1 MKEDTFEGSIIL
13 ELLAEHGLVDDF
25 FEAIDSDDIGKA
37 IRLMRKAQVDE
48 DTIEITVRKMRESD
62 GSH

>member
-1 MKEDTFEGSIIL
+1 MEENTFEGSIIL

-48 DTIEITVRKMRESD
+48 ETIEITVRKMRESD

>member
-1 MKEDTFEGSIIL
+1 MEENTFEGSIIL
-13 ELLAEHGLVDDF
+13 ELLAEQGLVDDF
-25 FEAIDSDDIGKA
+25 FEAIDSDDIGRA

-48 DTIEITVRKMRESD
+48 ETIEIAVKKMRESD

>member
-1 MKEDTFEGSIIL
+1 MEENTFEGSIIL

-25 FEAIDSDDIGKA
+25 FEAIDSDDIGRA

-48 DTIEITVRKMRESD
+48 ETIEMAVKKMRESD

>member
-1 MKEDTFEGSIIL
+1 MEEDTFEGSIIL
-13 ELLAEHGLVDDF
+13 ELLAEQGLVDDF

-48 DTIEITVRKMRESD
+48 ETIEMTVRKMRESD